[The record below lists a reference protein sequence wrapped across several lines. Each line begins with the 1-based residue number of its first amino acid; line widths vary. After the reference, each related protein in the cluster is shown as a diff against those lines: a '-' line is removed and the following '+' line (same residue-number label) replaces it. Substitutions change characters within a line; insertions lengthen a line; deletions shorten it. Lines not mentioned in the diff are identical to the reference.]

1 MVGPLLN
8 YSDQDERKFII
19 KYFACIGCSATSL
32 MATLAILNQKYIL
45 FLSLTISSCLFLY
58 CWFIYRKEKV
68 AASIIS
74 YTLYILMLF
83 LVFSG
88 GVKGTGPIWIL
99 IVSPVTFFIRGLKLG
114 AFDSLLFLI
123 SVIIAFIATE
133 YFGVYEYHSP
143 EMIVRIIS
151 CFLIVASLSGFY
163 EYSRERYSQKLIVL
177 AKENQFLAN
186 QDPLTGLPN
195 RRFIVDYLSNNELNI
210 SKELP
215 LSIVLFDIDN
225 FKKINDSYG
234 HGIGDQAL
242 VHFANVFTHTSRG
255 NDIIARWGGEEFLLV
270 LEDTDKNLAIE
281 IAEKLRLHLLN
292 TPMNINNQSIKLTVS
307 AGVEVIY
314 SKDTLDLAIK
324 SADDNLYRAKSC
336 GKNRI
341 CY

>member
-1 MVGPLLN
+1 MLN
-8 YSDQDERKFII
+8 YSDQGERKFII

-32 MATLAILNQKYIL
+32 MAIVAILDQKYIL

-58 CWFIYRKEKV
+58 SCFICRKEKI

-83 LVFSG
+83 LVFTG

-99 IVSPVTFFIRGLKLG
+99 IVSPVTFFIRGLILG

-123 SVIIAFIATE
+123 SVITAFIATD

-143 EMIVRIIS
+143 ELIVRIIL
-151 CFLIVASLSGFY
+151 CFFIVALLSGFY
-163 EYSRERYSQKLIVL
+163 EYFRERYSQKLIVL

-195 RRFIVDYLSNNELNI
+195 RRFTVDYLSNNELNI

-234 HGIGDQAL
+234 HGVGDQAL
-242 VHFANVFTHTSRG
+242 VHFANVFTQTCRS

-270 LEDTDKNLAIE
+270 LEGTDKNLAIE
-281 IAEKLRLHLLN
+281 IAEKLRLKLLN
-292 TPMNINNQSIKLTVS
+292 TSMNINNQSIKLTVS
-307 AGVEVIY
+307 GGVEVIY

-324 SADDNLYRAKSC
+324 SADDNLYRAKIR